1 MYLPGNNS
9 NVSPRVRSLLFI
21 KNSASQATLHI
32 GDLIQMQ
39 IHFSRSEVVP
49 GISIAFPEGTAVVL
63 EIIAEV
69 VRVKK

>member
-1 MYLPGNNS
+1 MYLPDNS
-9 NVSPRVRSLLFI
+9 NVSPGVRYVLFI
-21 KNSASQATLHI
+21 KNSASQATACI

-39 IHFSRSEVVP
+39 THFSRSEVVP

-63 EIIAEV
+63 GIIVEV